1 MEGVKRVNF
10 TGLIDLHT
18 HTFFSDGVLGP
29 AELARRTQVSGY
41 QVIAF
46 TDHVDASN
54 IQSVVPAIAAFCRET
69 QKYIDILLIPG
80 VELTHI
86 PPTQVAPLVR
96 EARNAGAELVVLHGE
111 SIAEPVAP
119 GTNRAG
125 IEAGVDILAHP
136 GLITEEEVRLAGEKG
151 IALEIT
157 SRPSHGI
164 TNGRVAALARRFD
177 ATLVIDS
184 DFHTPGDQ
192 LTEDRQEK
200 VALGAGLN
208 REELA
213 TVRRNMISLVQGLK
227 TLSTST

>member
-1 MEGVKRVNF
+1 MEGVRHLNL

-41 QVIAF
+41 QAIAF

-54 IQSVVPAIAAFCRET
+54 LQSVVPAISAFCRET
-69 QKYIDILLIPG
+69 QKHVDILLIPG

-86 PPTQVAPLVR
+86 PPSQVTSLVR
-96 EARNAGAELVVLHGE
+96 EARNAGARLVVLHGE
-111 SIAEPVAP
+111 SVAEPVAP

-151 IALEIT
+151 VALEIT
-157 SRPSHGI
+157 SRPSHGMA
-164 TNGRVAALARRFD
+164 NGHVAALARRF
-177 ATLVIDS
+177 AAALVLDS

-192 LTEDRQEK
+192 LSEDRQEK
-200 VALGAGLN
+200 VALGAGLS
-208 REELA
+208 REELV
-213 TVRRNMISLVQGLK
+213 TVRQNMITLVQGLNL
-227 TLSTST
+227 LSESR